1 MAHATH
7 HSPTKETA
15 SQHRERLHEAQPEVL
30 IWVEQHLKGD
40 SAEAAVELASRYFDT
55 TARWGETLPVLK
67 KARLNIELA
76 DQVPTI
82 DPRDRWM
89 TELPI
94 PAQDGERMAIG
105 RMLRAL
111 VSVSEACL

>member
-1 MAHATH
+1 MAHATR
-7 HSPTKETA
+7 SQPAQQTA
-15 SQHRERLHEAQPEVL
+15 SEYRERLREAQPEVL
-30 IWVEQHLKGD
+30 IWVEQHLEGK
-40 SAEAAVELASRYFDT
+40 SAEAALEMAARYFDT
-55 TARWGETLPVLK
+55 AARWGETLPVLK

-76 DQVPTI
+76 DQLPTI

-94 PAQDGERMAIG
+94 PARDGDRMAIG

>member
-1 MAHATH
+1 MAHATQRR
-7 HSPTKETA
+7 STQQSA
-15 SQHRERLHEAQPEVL
+15 SLYRERLSAAQPEVL
-30 IWVEQHLKGD
+30 IWVEQHLQGE
-40 SAEAAVELASRYFDT
+40 SARAAVEMAARYFDT
-55 TARWGETLPVLK
+55 AARWGETLPVLR

-94 PAQDGERMAIG
+94 PAQEGDRMAIG

>member
-1 MAHATH
+1 MSHATRP
-7 HSPTKETA
+7 HSAPNAT
-15 SQHRERLHEAQPEVL
+15 SSYRERLRASQPEVL
-30 IWVEQHLKGD
+30 IWVEQHLEGV
-40 SAEAAVELASRYFDT
+40 SAEATVEMAARYFDNA
-55 TARWGETLPVLK
+55 ARWGETLPVLK

-94 PAQDGERMAIG
+94 PARDGERIAIG